1 MLKKSRQIIEKEAL
15 DLSTEQSSSE
25 FEDDLPDEL
34 PDNLPDDLP
43 VDLPDDLQG
52 NLQIVE
58 DEISFVL
65 EGFSDEEEES
75 SIGDVNEIDYPETDM
90 EAEEETDTEHSL
102 KSFGEEDSNDEES
115 SGKYV
120 FSPDQNSTNGV
131 NDERSSIVDEPE
143 FDSSVSSTT
152 KNSNEVFSPE
162 EEKGII
168 NASSKTNCEQM
179 MTGLNSTLHNFIKK
193 IYNIVNIPTFFCR
206 F

>member
-1 MLKKSRQIIEKEAL
+1 MLKKSRKIIEKEGL

-25 FEDDLPDEL
+25 FEDDLPD
-34 PDNLPDDLP
+34 
-43 VDLPDDLQG
+43 DLPDDLQG

-90 EAEEETDTEHSL
+90 EAETETETEHSL
-102 KSFGEEDSNDEES
+102 KSFDEEDSNDEES
-115 SGKYV
+115 SGKYI
-120 FSPDQNSTNGV
+120 FSPDQNSTFGM
-131 NDERSSIVDEPE
+131 NDERSSIFDEPE
-143 FDSSVSSTT
+143 FDSSVSSTS

-168 NASSKTNCEQM
+168 NASSQTNFDQM
-179 MTGLNSTLHNFIKK
+179 MTGMNSIFLSF
-193 IYNIVNIPTFFCR
+193 YE
-206 F
+206 